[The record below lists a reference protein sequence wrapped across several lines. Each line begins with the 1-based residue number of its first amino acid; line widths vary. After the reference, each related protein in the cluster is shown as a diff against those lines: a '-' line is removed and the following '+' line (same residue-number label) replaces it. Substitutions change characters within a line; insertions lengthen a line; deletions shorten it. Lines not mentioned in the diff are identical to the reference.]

1 MPGQRASSA
10 PPTEAP
16 EPAVAVADAPETNEP
31 TVPVD
36 VAGAEHG
43 KEDVAEEAAKAC
55 APTVE
60 FYTGAATLEL
70 PLLSFPKHY
79 KRRRFEVR
87 LTTEQATAFAAI
99 KDGLQ
104 DKTLKNNMPVKTE
117 VDVIRWICEQIETP
131 VAGHSSG

>member
-1 MPGQRASSA
+1 MEA
-10 PPTEAP
+10 EAP
-16 EPAVAVADAPETNEP
+16 EPAVAVADAPEENEP
-31 TVPVD
+31 AVS
-36 VAGAEHG
+36 AEVSEQDTEG
-43 KEDVAEEAAKAC
+43 VAEGAAKSC
-55 APTVE
+55 TPTVE
-60 FYTGAATLEL
+60 FYTGVATLEL